1 MKVFISH
8 AMDDAPLAGLIAKE
22 LQSAGFQV
30 WTPAELFPGD
40 NWAKAMGEALD
51 HSQAMVVLLTPSWI
65 ASPYA
70 KNEVTYA
77 LGKETYKD
85 RVIPVFASS
94 PQHLSRDNIPWILKS
109 FPSIDLDKM
118 GAKKGLAKLS
128 KVLSAAA

>member
-1 MKVFISH
+1 MQVFISH
-8 AMDDAPLAGLIAKE
+8 AQDDSALAGLIAKE
-22 LQSAGFQV
+22 LQDSGFQV

-51 HSQAMVVLLTPSWI
+51 HSQAMVVLLTPSWL

-94 PQHLSRDNIPWILKS
+94 PQQFSRDSIPWILKS
-109 FPSIDLDKM
+109 FPSVDLDKM
-118 GAKKGLAKLS
+118 GAKKGIAKLS
-128 KVLSAAA
+128 KVLLEAA